1 MSADAQG
8 DFEDE
13 DLESSFLAG
22 DERALEEAYR
32 RWAALVHTL
41 ALRSLADVGEA
52 EDVTQKTFVAAWTGR
67 TGYDRAK
74 APLPA
79 WIVGIARK
87 KIADSHAARAR
98 VRELQDRAIAAGL
111 FDEPIHDIDLADRLL
126 VADEIARLDP
136 QSQQVIRLAF
146 FDDLT
151 HVQIAE
157 RLGLPLGSVK
167 SSIRRSLER
176 LRRRLE
182 ASYVRR

>member
-1 MSADAQG
+1 MSLDTEAGVD
-8 DFEDE
+8 DDP
-13 DLESSFLAG
+13 LEAAFAAG
-22 DERALEEAYR
+22 AETALEEAYR
-32 RWAALVHTL
+32 RWSALVYTL
-41 ALRSLADVGEA
+41 ALRSLGDVGEA

-67 TGYDRAK
+67 GGYDRHRA
-74 APLPA
+74 ALPA

-111 FDEPIHDIDLADRLL
+111 FDAPSHEVDLADRLL
-126 VADEIARLDP
+126 VADEISRLEP
-136 QSQQVIRLAF
+136 QAQQVIRLAF
-146 FDDLT
+146 YDDLT

-182 ASYVRR
+182 ASYVIR